1 MTGPD
6 AAMTNDDDRKGWT
19 TQTMTTTSPPRTPRG
34 PRSRFRRRVA
44 GTVALGLGLLTAG
57 GLYTAFAP
65 QPQVAVAQGDSALLA
80 KGQELY
86 STACITCHGAN
97 LQGVTDRGPSLIGVG
112 DAATYFQVS
121 TGRMPVARQE
131 AQVSRKPPR
140 AEFDPSTPEGAANL
154 DALGAF
160 IQANGGGPARPT
172 ATGEALR
179 GENSARGGELF
190 RLNCASCH
198 NFTGRGGALSS
209 GKYAPNLDVAS
220 ETIIYTAMLSGP
232 QNMPKFSDRQLT
244 PTEKADIIAYVKS
257 VSDNNNNPGGN
268 ALGGIGPVSEGLI
281 AFIVGLA
288 GLIGFAL
295 WLGAKS

>member
-1 MTGPD
+1 MPD
-6 AAMTNDDDRKGWT
+6 TERPEGA
-19 TQTMTTTSPPRTPRG
+19 TMTTTPKKRGART
-34 PRSRFRRRVA
+34 RFRRRIA
-44 GTVALGLGLLTAG
+44 GAMALGVGLVAAG
-57 GLYTAFAP
+57 GLYTALAP
-65 QPQVAVAQGDSALLA
+65 EPQVAHAQDDAALVAQ
-80 KGQELY
+80 GQELY
-86 STACITCHGAN
+86 NNACITCHGAN

-121 TGRMPVARQE
+121 TGRMPLARQE
-131 AQVSRKPPR
+131 AQAERKPPR
-140 AEFDPSTPEGAANL
+140 PEFDPGTEEGVANL

-160 IQANGGGPARPT
+160 IQANGGGPVTPT
-172 ATGEALR
+172 EEGQALR
-179 GENSARGGELF
+179 GEDPARGGELF

-209 GKYAPNLDVAS
+209 GKYAPTLDPAT
-220 ETIIYTAMLSGP
+220 ETVIYTAMLSGP

-244 PTEKADIIAYVKS
+244 PEEKADIIAYIKS
-257 VSDNNNNPGGN
+257 VSGDVANPGG
-268 ALGGIGPVSEGLI
+268 AGLGGIGPVSEGLV